1 MWKCDTCGEEH
12 EDQFTS
18 CWKCS
23 VDEGESPG
31 VGVSPETYARE
42 ESIDEKLARRF
53 TCPKCSS
60 KGAESKRIATT
71 GTGFSK
77 ESILLHFSDIMT
89 RNYKLFKVPSKV
101 NLQTAFF
108 DSEKRKKSKWVS
120 IEFKVTP
127 KNKK

>member
-23 VDEGESPG
+23 ADEGESPG

-60 KGAESKRIATT
+60 TGAESKRIATT
-71 GTGFSK
+71 GTGLSK
-77 ESILLHFSDIMT
+77 MLDIQHNTYISLSCRKCGFTEFYDADMLRDSSVAGTLLDI
-89 RNYKLFKVPSKV
+89 FI
-101 NLQTAFF
+101 
-108 DSEKRKKSKWVS
+108 D
-120 IEFKVTP
+120 
-127 KNKK
+127 